1 MNRYA
6 TNYYKGARYAS
17 VVGSNQATTARTS
30 TMALRL
36 RRSIRDLEDDYD
48 RGNKKPLEDLI
59 RAWRGIQA
67 QPADDPNSAFP
78 PKSFFTIAGYHGEP
92 FRGAGW
98 GNSQWWGGYCNHG
111 NVLFPTWHRAYLL
124 TLENALR
131 SVPGCENVTLPY
143 WDEVDQRTK
152 ETGLPR
158 TFLQKTFV
166 LDGNPVSNPLYS
178 YTFQYDIFDN
188 LAPVPD
194 FDYSKPE
201 GYTTVRYPY
210 SGLVG
215 TPDDKAKTEA
225 HNKTYKDMPEVK
237 VNQILNEN
245 VQNWLGFGI
254 KLNTG
259 EYLYTGTREKYYACL
274 NAPNYNVFSNTTS
287 ATQWNEDHFG
297 VKKWQEAGSPTPTT
311 QAVVPLESPHNDMHL
326 AIGGFDLPVSPTRPG
341 QPEQSFDAIADANG
355 DMGENDTA
363 SFDPIFY
370 FHHCFIDRMFWL
382 WQNRTQKT
390 ESLDIIHGYP
400 GTNTVDNQGPTPGVP
415 ANTWLTMDSPLNP
428 FFKDGRPVT
437 SNVCKTG
444 NILLPSILSSFLPL
458 SENRPL
464 TRHQDVINIE
474 TQLNYTYPRLSE
486 NDPLH
491 PSEPLLGSPPASS
504 PPTLRISGVNRG
516 AISGSFVLS
525 IYATLE
531 GQTRLVGVESVLS
544 RWHISGCANC
554 QTHLNVK
561 TFVPLHGLTPE
572 EAEKANFDVGRLT
585 RGLVQLPERPPVTH
599 LGQMVGRMS

>member
-1 MNRYA
+1 
-6 TNYYKGARYAS
+6 
-17 VVGSNQATTARTS
+17 
-30 TMALRL
+30 MALRL

-78 PKSFFTIAGYHGEP
+78 PKSFFTIAGYHREP

-188 LAPVPD
+188 LAPIPD

-215 TPDDKAKTEA
+215 TPDDKAKTEV
-225 HNKTYKDMPEVK
+225 HNKTYKDMPEAK

-274 NAPNYNVFSNTTS
+274 NAPNYTVFSNTTS

-297 VKKWQEAGSPTPTT
+297 VKKWQEAGSPTPAT

-355 DMGENDTA
+355 DVGENDTA

-428 FFKDGRPVT
+428 FFKDDRPVT
-437 SNVCKTG
+437 SN
-444 NILLPSILSSFLPL
+444 
-458 SENRPL
+458 
-464 TRHQDVINIE
+464 DVINIE

-486 NDPLH
+486 SDPLH

-504 PPTLRISGVNRG
+504 PPTLRVSGINRG

-531 GQTRLVGVESVLS
+531 GQTRLMGVESVLS
-544 RWHISGCANC
+544 RWHTSGCANC

-561 TFVPLHGLTPE
+561 TFVPLHGLTLE
-572 EAEKANFDVGRLT
+572 EAEKADFDVGRLT

-599 LGQMVGRMS
+599 LGQMVRRMS